1 MGTKLEEWRQ
11 ADRRAHAAEMWLC
24 GGGKQREYAA
34 APLAEVTA
42 AKELRQVAD
51 RLFDEAMQEL
61 QAEIAG
67 SGAGRQA
74 ASSPT

>member
-11 ADRRAHAAEMWLC
+11 ADRRAHAAEVWLC
-24 GGGKQREYAA
+24 GLGKQREYAP
-34 APLAEVTA
+34 APLAVLAA
-42 AKELRQVAD
+42 AKELRLVAD

-67 SGAGRQA
+67 RGAGRRA
-74 ASSPT
+74 ASSPH